1 MGTRWPLAGTKP
13 KVMETKGKNKVN
25 PAKNVAIAV
34 FGVAALGTGYFA
46 YDQHQ
51 ENEFLDEQVVEMQT
65 KLDYNA
71 LEAQY
76 FNEQF
81 AEVESNLAAI
91 REKEGYLL
99 TNLNSEEFESAT
111 SPEERIRQEISA
123 IEHLICENNNLI
135 AGLKGQVG
143 EQDSRLKDYK
153 KSVASLNKRISDYK
167 SKTDEL
173 VAQADALK
181 KDLASAQNENQEIT
195 EELVKKE
202 FLVAMQS
209 QQIDYQEEQMRTGYY
224 AVGSFKE
231 LKESNVVEK
240 DGGFLGIAAAKTV
253 KDNFNQKR
261 FNKVDIYDFTTV
273 PVFRKD
279 AELVSNHHSSSYE
292 VIEGEDGEV
301 KWIQIINPDK
311 FWESTKYLVIVTKG
325 DQYIE
330 TAFAK

>member
-1 MGTRWPLAGTKP
+1 
-13 KVMETKGKNKVN
+13 METKAKNRTGV
-25 PAKNVAIAV
+25 AKNVALAV
-34 FGVAALGTGYFA
+34 FGAAALGAGYFA
-46 YDQHQ
+46 YDQYQ
-51 ENEFLDEQVVEMQT
+51 ENNTLDNQIIEMQT

-99 TNLNSEEFESAT
+99 NNLNSEEFQSAS
-111 SPEERIRQEISA
+111 SPEERIRQEITA
-123 IEHLICENNNLI
+123 IEHLISENNNLI
-135 AGLKGQVG
+135 DGLKGQIG
-143 EQDSRLKDYK
+143 EKDTRLKDYK

-181 KDLASAQNENQEIT
+181 KDLATAKTENQEIT

-224 AVGSFKE
+224 AIGSYKE

-240 DGGFLGIAAAKTV
+240 EGGFLGIAAAKSV
-253 KDNFNQKR
+253 KDDFNTKR

-279 AELVSNHHSSSYE
+279 AELVSNHSSSSYE
-292 VIEGEDGEV
+292 VIEGADGEV
-301 KWIQIINPDK
+301 KWIKILNPDK

-325 DQYIE
+325 DQYKE
-330 TAFAK
+330 TAFAH